1 MIIGIGCDLA
11 ETRRIAAALERPGFA
26 ERIFTKEELALA
38 EDAHRVEHLAA
49 RFAAK
54 EAFLKALGTGLREG
68 RLTEI
73 GVTKDSLGKP
83 ELTVTGRFAELAAER
98 GVRRFH
104 VTLSHTKDT
113 ALAVV
118 VLEGE

>member
-11 ETRRIAAALERPGFA
+11 ETARIAAALQKPGLA
-26 ERIFTKEELALA
+26 ERVFTEEELVLA
-38 EDAHRVEHLAA
+38 EDAHRAEHLAP

-73 GVTKDSLGKP
+73 GVTKDPLGKP
-83 ELTVTGRFAELAAER
+83 DIVVTGRFAELAAER
-98 GVRRFH
+98 GVTRFH
-104 VTLSHTKDT
+104 VTLSHTKDS

>member
-11 ETRRIAAALERPGFA
+11 KTARIAAALQKPGFA
-26 ERIFTKEELALA
+26 ERVFTEEELVLA
-38 EDAHRVEHLAA
+38 EDAHRAEHLAA

-73 GVTKDSLGKP
+73 GVTKDPLGKP
-83 ELTVTGRFAELAAER
+83 DIVVTGRFAELAAER
-98 GVRRFH
+98 GVTRFH
-104 VTLSHTKDT
+104 VTLSHTKDS